1 MYIPSHP
8 PKTLNPSIYPAPHV
22 DSIQSNWSSLLVPG
36 SAPLYT
42 KNSSHKRKTIAGSLQ
57 CAPLWSGSAKT
68 KKKKKFFNLVL
79 EKPIERFSAFFVLL
93 SPLSAVLVRGL
104 GSSPTVPAPGKLILL
119 HVCIH
124 PYPNPNPDPAPDPE
138 LIQWSGS
145 KDRETVC
152 PSSNPNLWIPAKS
165 KRGIKLESQLC
176 QKLLRDYH
184 RSGVFFL
191 FFFSFKT

>member
-1 MYIPSHP
+1 MNLPAHP
-8 PKTLNPSIYPAPHV
+8 PQTVNPSIYPAPPV
-22 DSIQSNWSSLLVPG
+22 DSIQSNWSVLPVPG
-36 SAPLYT
+36 SAPFYT
-42 KNSSHKRKTIAGSLQ
+42 KNSSHKRKTTAGSLQ
-57 CAPLWSGSAKT
+57 CAPLWSGSEKT
-68 KKKKKFFNLVL
+68 KRKKGNLIL
-79 EKPIERFSAFFVLL
+79 EKPIERFSAFLVI
-93 SPLSAVLVRGL
+93 SVKCGLVRGL

-124 PYPNPNPDPAPDPE
+124 PYPNPNPAPDPE

-176 QKLLRDYH
+176 QMLLRDYH
-184 RSGVFFL
+184 RSGVCFF
-191 FFFSFKT
+191 KA